1 MTPTPAE
8 LTRPPRPQDPPSGE
22 GRHPQRPSSPFADP
36 FGSCPSRPETSFTGE
51 RFRGGQSTVRD
62 PLRRAAN
69 RGWARKTTADAGWDG
84 LIRRWKPDNVVTSR
98 LTVSLPPL
106 LRGEDVPLPRM
117 GAGLMKSR

>member
-84 LIRRWKPDNVVTSR
+84 SDSALEARQRRYFTLN
-98 LTVSLPPL
+98 
-106 LRGEDVPLPRM
+106 GESTTPS
-117 GAGLMKSR
+117 AW